1 MEIVIRASVIFWV
14 LWVLLRAT
22 GKRELAEM
30 TPFELIV
37 LMVIGDLIQQ
47 GVTEED
53 MSITGASLAIST
65 IVLWALLL
73 SYVSFRSRRL
83 RTILESRPAII
94 VSHGTVD
101 HEMLNIERLTL
112 DDLMDA
118 ARNAGIGSIEDIEWA
133 VLEADGKFSFLR
145 SQHAGHRSPPP
156 A

>member
-1 MEIVIRASVIFWV
+1 MEIVVRATIVFWI
-14 LWVLLRAT
+14 LWILLRAT

-53 MSITGASLAIST
+53 MSLTGAALAIST

-73 SYVSFRSRRL
+73 SYAAFRSRRL
-83 RTILESRPAII
+83 RRIVESRPAII
-94 VSHGTVD
+94 VAHGEID
-101 HEMLNIERLTL
+101 HEMLKIERLTL
-112 DDLMDA
+112 EDLLDE
-118 ARNAGIGSIEDIEWA
+118 ARNAGLASIADVEWA

-145 SQHAGHRSPPP
+145 AQP
-156 A
+156 AT

>member
-1 MEIVIRASVIFWV
+1 MEIVIRASVIFWI
-14 LWVLLRAT
+14 LWILLRAT

-73 SYVSFRSRRL
+73 SYVTFRSRRL
-83 RTILESRPAII
+83 RRVLESRPAII
-94 VSHGTVD
+94 VSRGEID
-101 HEMLNIERLTL
+101 HEMLKIERLTL
-112 DDLMDA
+112 DDLMDE
-118 ARNAGIGSIEDIEWA
+118 ARNAGIASITDIEWA

-145 SQHAGHRSPPP
+145 TQP